1 MYVTVSG
8 NIVFGIKW
16 KTNLFEKKKKVKSNS
31 YPIKKNS
38 TFFKG
43 NRKWEISQTTVK
55 DKTSAY
61 YNDTVTTQLQRI
73 LKGTIY
79 QNNSKKFL
87 KH

>member
-1 MYVTVSG
+1 MSLCLVTLFLVS
-8 NIVFGIKW
+8 NERQ
-16 KTNLFEKKKKVKSNS
+16 TYLKKKKVKSNS
-31 YPIKKNS
+31 YPIKKNF

-43 NRKWEISQTTVK
+43 NRKWEISQTTLK